1 MKVGEK
7 GKKNYPKNIAIQR
20 KTNVA
25 SGSHKFS
32 PNEIASALIKLQL
45 IITFLLNQ
53 PIALCTRA
61 AVLDADQIW
70 QNIFYF

>member
-1 MKVGEK
+1 MKVGKKE
-7 GKKNYPKNIAIQR
+7 KNYPKNIAIQR

-53 PIALCTRA
+53 PIALCTIA
-61 AVLDADQIW
+61 AMLVKVQQEQCSTIC
-70 QNIFYF
+70 